1 MKRKSAAR
9 IILAAGVVV
18 AVWAAEARAQFGPTS
33 VYVEPVQKKTIRRSV
48 ELAGT
53 AEARRRSVLGAEVA
67 GRVEKM
73 LADEGDYVK
82 AGDPVCQM
90 RRLPVELQLKQAE
103 GQLAAARADLKK
115 MEQGYRP
122 EEVREAEARK
132 AAAEAGLE
140 KWKLEYARTKR
151 LLAEGAST
159 AAEMETVEASYR
171 QAKEALAEAQANL
184 DLVKSGYR
192 AEDVEQARGRAATQ
206 EATVEQLRDTLEKMT
221 IVMPY
226 DGFVVKKYCEAGE
239 WLSLG
244 ESVVEIVDLEVV
256 RLTLDVPERYLGRI
270 AKGAEAPVVFEG
282 LVGKEFMGKVSQ
294 VVPFADDATHTA
306 VVRVDITN
314 TVADGRPT
322 IAAGLLGRV
331 WLPIG
336 EAHEALLVPKDAIIR
351 QGERDLVYTVSA
363 TPPPDAKP
371 VKEPATPEEKQQ
383 AEAMREGGALLAA
396 KSAERGVPQPP
407 VRFAVAIPVQIVGG
421 YGAWMEVRSE
431 HLSAGMPV
439 VVRGTYLM
447 APGTPVQVR
456 PKEGKIEGGG
466 ASAEKAARLRP
477 DESGLRR
484 GEGAGE

>member
-1 MKRKSAAR
+1 MRRQAIGRLGAVALGALTV
-9 IILAAGVVV
+9 LAGS
-18 AVWAAEARAQFGPTS
+18 ARAQFGPVA
-33 VYVEPVQKKTIRRSV
+33 VYVEPAEKKVIRRTI

-53 AEARRRSVLGAEVA
+53 AEARRQSILGAEVA
-67 GRVEKM
+67 GRVEKV

-103 GQLAAARADLKK
+103 GQLAVARADLKK

-122 EEVREAEARK
+122 EEVRGAEARK

-184 DLVKSGYR
+184 DLIKSGYR
-192 AEDVEQARGRAATQ
+192 VEDVEQARGRAAAQ
-206 EATVEQLRDTLEKMT
+206 EAMVEQLRDTLEKMT

-244 ESVVEIVDLEVV
+244 ESVVEIVDLGVV
-256 RLTLDVPERYLGRI
+256 RVKLDVPERYLHGVEH
-270 AKGAEAPVVFEG
+270 GAEAPVVFEG
-282 LVGKEFMGKVSQ
+282 LGGKEFAGRVSQ
-294 VVPFADDATHTA
+294 VVPFADDATHTV
-306 VVRVDITN
+306 VVRVDVAN

-331 WLPIG
+331 WLPVG

-371 VKEPATPEEKQQ
+371 AKEPVTPEEKQQ

-407 VRFAVAIPVQIVGG
+407 VQFAVAIPVQIVGG

-431 HLSAGMPV
+431 QLEAGMPL

-447 APGTPVQVR
+447 ASGTAVQVR
-456 PKEGKIEGGG
+456 PKEGASEGGG
-466 ASAEKAARLRP
+466 PSAEKA
-477 DESGLRR
+477 
-484 GEGAGE
+484 GAGE